1 MQEESGKIRVRRAQ
15 QARRC
20 AHIKERDGLRCGS
33 PAMREGHYC
42 YAHEYALSVRP
53 KKLELPPVLD
63 SRGVRSAL
71 QEVMQALVNGA
82 IDTETAGK
90 LLYGLQIASSK
101 L

>member
-1 MQEESGKIRVRRAQ
+1 M
-15 QARRC
+15 
-20 AHIKERDGLRCGS
+20 
-33 PAMREGHYC
+33 
-42 YAHEYALSVRP
+42 
-53 KKLELPPVLD
+53 KLELPPVLD

-71 QEVMQALVNGA
+71 QEVMQALVSGA

>member
-1 MQEESGKIRVRRAQ
+1 MR
-15 QARRC
+15 
-20 AHIKERDGLRCGS
+20 GS
-33 PAMREGHYC
+33 EYC

-63 SRGVRSAL
+63 ARGLRSAL
-71 QEVMQALVNGA
+71 QDVMQALVSGA
-82 IDTETAGK
+82 IDTDTAGK